1 MLSDGTKVP
10 AKHVARWFLNHADR
24 EAGEALTQLK
34 LQKLV
39 YYADAWYL
47 ANFDKPMI
55 SEKFEAWAHGP
66 AIRSLYAK
74 YREAG
79 WDSLPPENGP
89 MPPEAVN
96 KFLTSVYQEY
106 GQFGAKKLEEMTHN
120 ELPWQAARVG
130 LRPEEASKNEI
141 SKLIMRNFYASRIG
155 KKEISKLQN

>member
-1 MLSDGTKVP
+1 MLKDGTKIP

-39 YYADAWYL
+39 YYADAWFL

-55 SEKFEAWAHGP
+55 SDEFEAWAHGP

-79 WDSLPPENGP
+79 WDSLPPETGP
-89 MPPEAVN
+89 MPPEEVN
-96 KFLTSVYQEY
+96 KFLTSVYEEY
-106 GQFGAKKLEEMTHN
+106 GQYSAKKLEEMTHN
-120 ELPWQAARVG
+120 ELPWKDARSG
-130 LRPEEASKNEI
+130 LRPEEASRNVI
-141 SKLIMRNFYASRIG
+141 SKLAMRNFYAERIN
-155 KKEISKLQN
+155 KKAISKLQD